1 MLGIMLWGL
10 EAFQV
15 VWYYINYP
23 EDSTYLKIWVA
34 LLSGIGTSHEIL
46 MFIGVYRYLVRH
58 FGDIKF
64 LVTHP
69 PVYFIA
75 GILLTQIVSVLAQG
89 FFIYRI
95 YVFAQRKVIK
105 YGLPLVISPF
115 MIWEIVGSSLY
126 VSKGLHFKSITEGAK
141 IQDLGIS
148 FTAAGCAA
156 DILIVCAMCGLLY
169 HRRTGTRKADQLITY
184 LILASINTGFWT
196 AVSSIAIMIIIPTT
210 PKDHAIFLVPY
221 LVLPSIYVNSV
232 LCNLNIRQPLRGFGA
247 ITASGLGVDW
257 VVSNGIRL
265 PRFNGSESNR
275 RSDLPD
281 LEYTQGSD
289 HFSGAET
296 DSLGRDVVISSSPSG
311 GSSELSEFSRKV
323 RSSSLA

>member
-126 VSKGLHFKSITEGAK
+126 VSKGLRAESISGFAG
-141 IQDLGIS
+141 IQYLGVT
-148 FTAAGCAA
+148 FTAAACAA
-156 DILIVCAMCGLLY
+156 DIIISCTMCGLLY
-169 HRRTGTRKADQLITY
+169 HRRTGTRRADQLIAY
-184 LILASINTGFWT
+184 LILVSINTGFWT
-196 AVSSIAIMIIIPTT
+196 AVMSIAIMIILPIT
-210 PKDHAIFLVPY
+210 PIDHMIFMGPY
-221 LVLPSIYVNSV
+221 LALSSLYINSV

-247 ITASGLGVDW
+247 VTASGLGIDLALA
-257 VVSNGIRL
+257 NGIRS
-265 PRFNGSESNR
+265 PRFSGSGPVSGGRNG
-275 RSDLPD
+275 LPD
-281 LEYTQGSD
+281 LECTQGSG
-289 HFSGAET
+289 HLSRSGT
-296 DSLGRDVVISSSPSG
+296 VNIGGDVVISSSRSDDTR
-311 GSSELSEFSRKV
+311 EVSEFSQK
-323 RSSSLA
+323 SLA